1 MRHSTW
7 LMVVLGVLSASSTVQ
22 AADALAGER
31 KILEQAIILA
41 ALQSVRP
48 RIVLTSERPATR
60 SPGVD
65 GWTVNGEDG
74 KGYQIFVY
82 TRSRTFQCA
91 SGGQD
96 ANRCLLK
103 LASVIVHE
111 AWHLKNGPDEAAA
124 YTAQEAF
131 LEFNHASP
139 ALITE
144 IRQARRRVLSHAAR

>member
-1 MRHSTW
+1 VS
-7 LMVVLGVLSASSTVQ
+7 SASIVH

-31 KILEQAIILA
+31 KILEEAIILA
-41 ALQSVRP
+41 GLQSVRP
-48 RIVLTSERPATR
+48 RIVLTSELLAARTQ
-60 SPGVD
+60 GVE
-65 GWTVNGEDG
+65 GWTVIGEDG

-91 SGGQD
+91 SGRQN
-96 ANRCLLK
+96 ANQCLLK

-111 AWHLKNGPDEAAA
+111 AWHLKYGPDEAAA

-139 ALITE
+139 LLITE
-144 IRQARRRVLSHAAR
+144 IRQARRRVLSRGAR

>member
-1 MRHSTW
+1 MRRSTW
-7 LMVVLGVLSASSTVQ
+7 LMVVLGVVSASSIVQ
-22 AADALAGER
+22 AVDVLAGER
-31 KILEQAIILA
+31 KILEDAIILA
-41 ALQSVRP
+41 GLQSVRP
-48 RIVLTSERPATR
+48 RIVLISELPATR
-60 SPGVD
+60 TPGVE

-74 KGYQIFVY
+74 KGHQIFVY

-91 SGGQD
+91 RGGQD

-111 AWHLKNGPDEAAA
+111 AWHLKYGPDEAGA

-139 ALITE
+139 VLITE